1 MPMPPYSIPC
11 QTANC
16 RHAAVYKIAA
26 RWSDG
31 LTQELKCY
39 SLSCAECLPHWFRQG
54 LTKQAECRL
63 TKGET
68 LEPPG
73 IYNLARGVRDKQILR
88 QVELEVKLLSK

>member
-11 QTANC
+11 QTNAC
-16 RHAAVYKIAA
+16 RNVAVYKIAA

-31 LTQELKCY
+31 LTQELKTF
-39 SLSCAECLPHWFRQG
+39 SLSCSDCLSAWFRSA
-54 LTKQAECRL
+54 LAKQAACHL
-63 TKGET
+63 AKGET

-88 QVELEVKLLSK
+88 QVELEQQLLGG